1 MTAVRVITRS
11 TPPERRKMESH
22 DLFALADVL
31 RELKEA
37 KKRLEE
43 ELKAVGLEIDRVD
56 AELAQRMADTETQNF
71 TRNGTMF
78 CLTNTIRASAT
89 AGRKDEL
96 FEALREA
103 GYDDLIYETVNA
115 NSLSAFVKEQTTENG
130 DTLPQWLDGL
140 VTVFEKTTVGVR
152 KAAR

>member
-1 MTAVRVITRS
+1 
-11 TPPERRKMESH
+11 MESN
-22 DLFALADVL
+22 DLFALADEL
-31 RELKEA
+31 RELKET
-37 KKRLEE
+37 KKRLED

-56 AELAQRMADTETQNF
+56 TVLAQRMSDTETQNF

-78 CLTNTIRASAT
+78 CLTSTTRASAT

-96 FEALREA
+96 FEAQREA
-103 GYDDLIYETVNA
+103 AYGELIYETVNA
-115 NSLSAFVKEQTTENG
+115 NSLSAIVKEQTTEN
-130 DTLPQWLDGL
+130 DDSLPQWLDGL

>member
-1 MTAVRVITRS
+1 
-11 TPPERRKMESH
+11 MESNE
-22 DLFALADVL
+22 LFALADEL
-31 RELKEA
+31 RALKEA
-37 KKRLEE
+37 KKYAEQ
-43 ELKAVGLEIDRVD
+43 ELKEITEEMDRVD
-56 AELAQRMADTETQNF
+56 AILAQRMADTETQNF

-78 CLTNTIRASAT
+78 CLTSTTRASAA

-96 FEALREA
+96 FAALREA

-115 NSLSAFVKEQTTENG
+115 NSLSAFEKEQSMENG

-140 VTVFEKTTVGVR
+140 VIVFEKTTVGVR

>member
-1 MTAVRVITRS
+1 
-11 TPPERRKMESH
+11 MESN
-22 DLFALADVL
+22 DLFALADEL
-31 RELKEA
+31 RDLKET
-37 KKRLEE
+37 KKRLED

-56 AELAQRMADTETQNF
+56 AELARRMMDAETQNF

-78 CLTNTIRASAT
+78 CLTSTTRASAA

-103 GYDDLIYETVNA
+103 GYGDLVYETVNA

-140 VTVFEKTTVGVR
+140 VLVFEKTTVGVR
-152 KAAR
+152 KAVR

>member
-1 MTAVRVITRS
+1 
-11 TPPERRKMESH
+11 
-22 DLFALADVL
+22 
-31 RELKEA
+31 
-37 KKRLEE
+37 
-43 ELKAVGLEIDRVD
+43 
-56 AELAQRMADTETQNF
+56 MADIETQNF

-78 CLTNTIRASAT
+78 CLTNTTRASAT

-96 FEALREA
+96 YEALRSA
-103 GYDDLIYETVNA
+103 GYGDLVYETVNA

-130 DTLPQWLDGL
+130 DALPEWLAGL